1 MKSLLPIYIS
11 IFTIAIVLFF
21 TKNQKTWTEM
31 STQKKVQ
38 LIAALVAGILVLI
51 GFVTAYIFVN
61 PA

>member
-51 GFVTAYIFVN
+51 GFVTAYIFVD